1 MTVRFSAGR
10 RLPLVVAAV
19 GVILLA
25 AAAVLA
31 AGNTPAPTDA
41 GALPAVATMAATPRP
56 PEPRSTATTG
66 TAGVPASAGAP
77 SDRLTSQHSPVLIRP
92 VAGGAT
98 TTAAAA
104 TSALGSPAVLHLPTL
119 HRNAT
124 VEPVGSVHGVLQV
137 PDDISRVGW
146 WQHSAAPGSTAGS
159 TVIDG
164 HIDSAAAGEGAL
176 FHLADL
182 NPGDPLSVTNSTG
195 TTTRYQVSARRVYVK
210 EHGLPADLFNQQGP
224 GRLVIIS
231 CGGPFDSST
240 RSYQDNIAV
249 FATPTT

>member
-1 MTVRFSAGR
+1 MASRFKGNSGPSWA
-10 RLPLVVAAV
+10 VAAV

-25 AAAVLA
+25 ATAVLVA
-31 AGNTPAPTDA
+31 SNTAAPTDA
-41 GALPAVATMAATPRP
+41 GPLPAPTAVMTTPSVS
-56 PEPRSTATTG
+56 EPTSIVTRGTAGTPTRAGSYPGRLTVLPFPVITPVGAETATT
-66 TAGVPASAGAP
+66 AAP
-77 SDRLTSQHSPVLIRP
+77 
-92 VAGGAT
+92 
-98 TTAAAA
+98 
-104 TSALGSPAVLHLPTL
+104 ALGRPMVLHLPTL

-124 VEPVGSVHGVLQV
+124 VDPVDTVHGMLQV

-182 NPGDPLSVTNSTG
+182 NPGDRLSVTNSTG
-195 TTTRYQVSARRVYVK
+195 TTITYQVSARRVYVK
-210 EHGLPADLFNQQGP
+210 ENGLPPDLFNQQGP

-231 CGGPFDSST
+231 CGGPFDSSA
-240 RSYQDNIAV
+240 RSYQDNIAI